1 MKSAL
6 GKDDEGQELGGEFV
20 AGGGVQSV
28 ADVDHALPFGDGHE
42 ALHCEANQACMQ
54 RDLELIDGL
63 KPFGSLGA
71 LLLWLLLLDLVLLV
85 LGGLGPT
92 VDAAP
97 WSIKFESDRLG
108 CKVLVERR
116 LLVLDFIDAAPGNF
130 PEAASFLEVLDEAN
144 AALSDQE
151 DVVPA
156 VSFRELERIRQI
168 VGKDVPGIPDNAHK
182 L

>member
-1 MKSAL
+1 M
-6 GKDDEGQELGGEFV
+6 E
-20 AGGGVQSV
+20 
-28 ADVDHALPFGDGHE
+28 
-42 ALHCEANQACMQ
+42 

-92 VDAAP
+92 VDATP

-168 VGKDVPGIPDNAHK
+168 VGKDVPGIPDDAHK